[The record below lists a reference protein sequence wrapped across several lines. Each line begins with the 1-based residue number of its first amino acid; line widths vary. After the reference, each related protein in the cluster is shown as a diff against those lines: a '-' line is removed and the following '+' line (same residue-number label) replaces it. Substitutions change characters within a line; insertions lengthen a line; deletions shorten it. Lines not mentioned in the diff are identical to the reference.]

1 MSCSFFRNRDLM
13 EELLIMIGLIL
24 GLKLIR
30 KKRNSGS
37 HNKMLIRP
45 PWLVSKYL
53 NKFHSNSLNSIQRMF
68 IKLLIRRLLMLII
81 QFKHKIWK
89 KPFLLRKV
97 KIFSNKKLSKHS
109 LPSRLQIIKAL
120 QNTET
125 TQAQYRESIS
135 SCNCYRHKTIIML
148 LKIPIWNKTIWKDSP

>member
-1 MSCSFFRNRDLM
+1 
-13 EELLIMIGLIL
+13 
-24 GLKLIR
+24 
-30 KKRNSGS
+30 
-37 HNKMLIRP
+37 
-45 PWLVSKYL
+45 
-53 NKFHSNSLNSIQRMF
+53 
-68 IKLLIRRLLMLII
+68 MLII

-120 QNTET
+120 QNIET
-125 TQAQYRESIS
+125 TQAQYRELIS

-148 LKIPIWNKTIWKDSP
+148 LKIPI